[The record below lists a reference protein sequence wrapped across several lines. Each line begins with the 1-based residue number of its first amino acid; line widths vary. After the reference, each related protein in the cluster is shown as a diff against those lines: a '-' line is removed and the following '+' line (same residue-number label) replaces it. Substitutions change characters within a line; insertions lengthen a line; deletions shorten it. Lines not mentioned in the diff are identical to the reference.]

1 MEATAT
7 SQPQRAV
14 TRADTLRAELE
25 ALIVDGR
32 LRPGARLD
40 ENELA
45 NRFGVSRTPVREAIK
60 VLVAIGLAE
69 MRGRQGASVA
79 MPSISTLLEMFEM
92 MAMLEGMCAGFAA
105 RRSTAAERARLRE
118 LHAELVEACEAG
130 EPERFYQ
137 INARFHDTIYGASH
151 TAFVSEQTW
160 QLRRRLAPY
169 RLQVTYQPERMS
181 GTLSEHMRII
191 EAIEA
196 VCRDRR
202 VSQLTVASRRSADFY
217 ERLGYRS
224 FADDPGVWYFTDVN
238 GVQQVIEEPCWVM
251 EKPLTPDAEDDDD
264 DF

>member
-196 VCRDRR
+196 ADAKAA
-202 VSQLTVASRRSADFY
+202 TEAASDHVRLLGDNLSDFIAAIQDGFLHQRG
-217 ERLGYRS
+217 EG
-224 FADDPGVWYFTDVN
+224 
-238 GVQQVIEEPCWVM
+238 
-251 EKPLTPDAEDDDD
+251 
-264 DF
+264 

>member
-1 MEATAT
+1 MYAVGGIREEATQMEASLT
-7 SQPQRAV
+7 SQVQRGV

-25 ALIVDGR
+25 ALIVDGH
-32 LRPGARLD
+32 LPPGARLD

-60 VLVAIGLAE
+60 VLIAIGLAE

-118 LHAELVEACEAG
+118 IHAELVDACEVG

-137 INARFHDTIYGASH
+137 VNARFHDTIYEASH
-151 TAFVSEQTW
+151 TSFVSEQTW

-181 GTLSEHMRII
+181 STLSEHMQII

-196 VCRDRR
+196 ADARAA
-202 VSQLTVASRRSADFY
+202 TAAASDHVRLLGDNLSDFIAAIQD
-217 ERLGYRS
+217 G
-224 FADDPGVWYFTDVN
+224 FTQRN
-238 GVQQVIEEPCWVM
+238 G
-251 EKPLTPDAEDDDD
+251 KG
-264 DF
+264 